1 LSETQPGSESS
12 TVGVVI
18 SHTFRRSHAG
28 SGGVIY
34 PSVRFQTADGRTVE
48 FQNKIGTNAPPRVGT
63 EVAVYYDPER
73 PEEARLSAGSTF
85 RPNLKLLAVVFG
97 IFLTVVALMFLSVLA
112 LVVWVTMS

>member
-1 LSETQPGSESS
+1 LSETRPGSESS

-28 SGGVIY
+28 SGGVIH

-48 FQNKIGTNAPPRVGT
+48 FQNKIGTNAPPRVGA
-63 EVAVYYDPER
+63 EVTVYYDPER
-73 PEEARLSAGSTF
+73 PEDAQVAPGDTF
-85 RPNLKLLAVVFG
+85 KPNPKAFLVVGAIFLAV
-97 IFLTVVALMFLSVLA
+97 LAMMFLSALA